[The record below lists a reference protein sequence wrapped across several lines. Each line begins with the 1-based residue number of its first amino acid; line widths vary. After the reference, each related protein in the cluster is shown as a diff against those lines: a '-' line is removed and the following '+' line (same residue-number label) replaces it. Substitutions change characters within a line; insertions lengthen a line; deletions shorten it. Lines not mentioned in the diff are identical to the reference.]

1 MGGWGTD
8 EGVIVSDR
16 DVVGLGV
23 GGVDGRGDFV
33 LEVVVDLRIL
43 QLWSARW
50 VGEAFELYGGVG
62 VGWGGCYSAG
72 EAVELGVGV
81 SPGPEDGS
89 VWSREGVPEWATCS
103 SYGWLVVGLRPCLDG

>member
-23 GGVDGRGDFV
+23 GGVDGRSDFV
-33 LEVVVDLRIL
+33 LEVVVGLRIL

-50 VGEAFELYGGVG
+50 VGKAFEL
-62 VGWGGCYSAG
+62 
-72 EAVELGVGV
+72 
-81 SPGPEDGS
+81 
-89 VWSREGVPEWATCS
+89 
-103 SYGWLVVGLRPCLDG
+103 